1 MQVELVVQRL
11 RTYIHTYSLAT
22 HMYSTPTVLCH
33 VLPSCRL
40 TVTDGQGL
48 SSSRS
53 AYITVQPAKDDTP
66 TADSG
71 KSLYTV
77 RLPQSEVTLYA
88 NKSKDDHGIAKY
100 EWVHVNPDEDNPINI
115 EVHARAVGRAALH
128 LGLK

>member
-1 MQVELVVQRL
+1 M
-11 RTYIHTYSLAT
+11 
-22 HMYSTPTVLCH
+22 LCH
-33 VLPSCRL
+33 MLPSCRL

-53 AYITVQPAKDDTP
+53 AYITVEPAKDDPP

-71 KSLYTV
+71 TSLYTV

-100 EWVHVNPDEDNPINI
+100 EWVHVNPEEDNPINI
-115 EVHARAVGRAALH
+115 EVRAQTVGRGALR
-128 LGLK
+128 LGYSNSVHSALINKVKGSGA